1 MKTIKYLLCVLLVV
15 MGMATL
21 DSCCYPSPWS
31 EAKEIKQLPKI
42 FPDYIGVTVPVN
54 IAPLNFNMTDDD
66 VDEMLV
72 SVAGSK
78 TIEEISSFGKEYADF
93 DVEEWHDF
101 LRKNKGGKLTVSV
114 FVLKNGERF
123 KYQDFDIYV
132 SPYELKD
139 WGLTYRRIAP
149 GYEVYG
155 KLGIYQRN
163 LSNFEETAILENTAA
178 PGACLNCH
186 TANRTNP
193 DQFTFHVRGDHGAT
207 LVSQN
212 GKWEWLKAKN
222 DSLKG

>member
-31 EAKEIKQLPKI
+31 EAKEIKQLPEI

-101 LRKNKGGKLTVSV
+101 LRKIRAEN
-114 FVLKNGERF
+114 
-123 KYQDFDIYV
+123 
-132 SPYELKD
+132 SPS
-139 WGLTYRRIAP
+139 
-149 GYEVYG
+149 
-155 KLGIYQRN
+155 Q
-163 LSNFEETAILENTAA
+163 
-178 PGACLNCH
+178 CLC
-186 TANRTNP
+186 
-193 DQFTFHVRGDHGAT
+193 
-207 LVSQN
+207 
-212 GKWEWLKAKN
+212 
-222 DSLKG
+222 